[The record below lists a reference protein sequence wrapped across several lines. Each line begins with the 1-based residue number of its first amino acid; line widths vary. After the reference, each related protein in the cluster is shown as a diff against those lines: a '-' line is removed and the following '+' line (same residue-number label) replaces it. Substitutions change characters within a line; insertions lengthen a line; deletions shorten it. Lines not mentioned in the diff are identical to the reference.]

1 MVRWLALAGFFV
13 FSLHAESV
21 LVLPFFNHSKP
32 GNLDWVGESI
42 SEAIVD
48 ALASEGVLV
57 LDRADR
63 MEAYRRLTLRPGA
76 ELTHAS
82 VIKLGQAL
90 DASSVIYGE
99 YEVLPAESG
108 KDQTKGRLV
117 ISARMLELKQM
128 RQGPEM
134 SERGVL
140 QDLATLETHLGWQ
153 ALAAI
158 RGKSAPAEQEF
169 VKARPPV
176 RIDAVENYIR
186 GLMASSPEQR
196 NRFFAQAA
204 KLDEHYSP
212 PSYQLGKAFWE
223 KKDYRSAALWLDRV
237 ARSDPH
243 YLEARYFLGLCKFQT
258 GDYAGAAQA
267 FELVAA
273 SVPLNEV
280 YNNLG
285 AAQSRMN
292 RLPDAI
298 ASFEKA
304 LEGDDADPD
313 YHFNLGY
320 VLLRSGR
327 TQDAADRFRAALART
342 PGDAEATTLLGRA
355 LSAERG
361 AARDPKSEGRER
373 LKTNYDEAAYRQLE
387 AELKKE

>member
-1 MVRWLALAGFFV
+1 MLRLIGAVLALC
-13 FSLHAESV
+13 FSLRAESV
-21 LVLPFFNHSKP
+21 LVLPFFNHSQA
-32 GNLDWVGESI
+32 GNLDWIGESI

-57 LDRADR
+57 LDRSDR

-90 DASSVIYGE
+90 DASSVIYGQ
-99 YEVLPAESG
+99 YEVLPPESG
-108 KDQTKGRLV
+108 KDQTKGQLV
-117 ISARMLELKQM
+117 IAARVVELKHM
-128 RQGPEM
+128 RQGAEM
-134 SERGVL
+134 DERGVL
-140 QDLATLETHLGWQ
+140 QDLAALETHLGWQ

-158 RGKSAPAEQEF
+158 RGKTAPAEQDF

-186 GLMASSPEQR
+186 GLMAASPEQR

-212 PSYQLGKAFWE
+212 PSYQLGKAYWE
-223 KKDYRSAALWLDRV
+223 KKDYRSAALWLERV

-243 YLEARYFLGLCKFQT
+243 YLESRFFLGLCKFHN
-258 GDYAGAAQA
+258 GDYAGAAQS

-280 YNNLG
+280 FNNLG
-285 AAQSRMN
+285 AAQV
-292 RLPDAI
+292 RLNHLPEAI
-298 ASFEKA
+298 AAFEKA
-304 LEGDDADPD
+304 REGDDGDPD
-313 YHFNLGY
+313 YHFNLGCA
-320 VLLRSGR
+320 LMRSGR
-327 TQDAADRFRAALART
+327 TQEAAESFRAVLART
-342 PGDAEATTLLGRA
+342 PGDTEATTLLGRA
-355 LSAERG
+355 LSGEK
-361 AARDPKSEGRER
+361 AARDLRLENRER